1 VATRLRQEVRCR
13 PKKCNYHETPPKIK
27 RPIARE
33 SKEAKEIPGNQE
45 TWLALS
51 LLVAEHPSDRLKPS
65 DIKFLRLIEM
75 LDILN
80 CLIPALAN

>member
-1 VATRLRQEVRCR
+1 MKILDLEGRQGGDSTPSRSEMST
-13 PKKCNYHETPPKIK
+13 KKVSNYHETPPKIK

-33 SKEAKEIPGNQE
+33 SKEAKEIPGDQE

-65 DIKFLRLIEM
+65 DVKFLRLI
-75 LDILN
+75 LR
-80 CLIPALAN
+80 C

>member
-1 VATRLRQEVRCR
+1 MKILDLEGRQGGLDSV
-13 PKKCNYHETPPKIK
+13 KKRDVDQKSVNCHGTPPKIK

-33 SKEAKEIPGNQE
+33 SKEAKEIPGDQE

-65 DIKFLRLIEM
+65 DVKFLRLI
-75 LDILN
+75 LR
-80 CLIPALAN
+80 C